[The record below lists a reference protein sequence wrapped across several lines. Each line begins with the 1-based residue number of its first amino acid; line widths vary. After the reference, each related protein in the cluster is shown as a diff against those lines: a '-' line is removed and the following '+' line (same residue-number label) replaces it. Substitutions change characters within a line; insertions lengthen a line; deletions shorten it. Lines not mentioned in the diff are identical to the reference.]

1 MEIKKQSKKLAEL
14 LHSSKDYN
22 GSVYFDHDSYND
34 PSDIPNLIIDGEI
47 ISVDEFHIDESGNKI
62 EIYNGDDKYSMDFRN
77 IPEEWDDMYFDE
89 INMFNLFMNVYYE
102 TSMSYEIGD
111 YEMDFLGEE

>member
-1 MEIKKQSKKLAEL
+1 MEIKKQAKKLAEL

-22 GSVYFDHDSYND
+22 GSVYFDHDSYDD
-34 PSDIPNLIIDGEI
+34 PSNIPYIIINEEI

-62 EIYNGDDKYSMDFRN
+62 EIYSGDDKYSMDFRT
-77 IPEEWDDMYFDE
+77 IPEEWDDIYFDG